1 MSDELLQRLLDQFRL
16 EPTPEHAFAF
26 TTEFV
31 RSGFE
36 ELAPGHL
43 TPNITYTVKEP
54 FPPHSNPFR
63 YDYFHM
69 GTPIGNNIM
78 IMHRVH
84 DNQKAEYIIVVNI
97 ETGERIGLIFN
108 DDAMM
113 MP

>member
-1 MSDELLQRLLDQFRL
+1 MPDERLQFLLDQFRL

-43 TPNITYTVKEP
+43 TPSLAYKVKEP
-54 FPPHSNPFR
+54 FPPHSNPFQH
-63 YDYFHM
+63 DYFHM

-78 IMHRVH
+78 IMHRAH
-84 DNQKAEYIIVVNI
+84 NHQKADYMIIVNI
-97 ETGERIGLIFN
+97 ETGERIILYFN
-108 DDAMM
+108 DDAVELF
-113 MP
+113 